1 MESRIWIALAV
12 IAALTVACAPAAST
26 IDAGAQNAPTTDV
39 PADASAAPVPPAQV
53 PAQDTVPA
61 KETQTEP
68 LPSAETT
75 AGAQAIQEI
84 RIEAFDWGFEPS
96 RITVPVG
103 TRVRLIATSRE
114 GEHGISIPEFDVTTG
129 TFGPGETKTVEF
141 IPDKTGTFSF
151 RCNVYC
157 GEGHR
162 EMTGT
167 IVVT

>member
-1 MESRIWIALAV
+1 MNGRILLALLV
-12 IAALTVACAPAAST
+12 IAALTVACSSPS
-26 IDAGAQNAPTTDV
+26 DV
-39 PADASAAPVPPAQV
+39 PKAADSPTQDAAGEPSTQDVAQSPPAQEIAAPVAEETAPRTPPGQETTNV
-53 PAQDTVPA
+53 PAV
-61 KETQTEP
+61 
-68 LPSAETT
+68 
-75 AGAQAIQEI
+75 QEI
-84 RIEAFDWGFEPS
+84 RIEAFKWGFEPS
-96 RITVPVG
+96 RITVPVE

-141 IPDKTGTFSF
+141 IADKTGTFSF